1 MDEESSRDGASLS
14 EEAPC
19 GGPQWGELLHWG
31 LWKIY
36 QERLWIQA
44 SLSIGAPLQ
53 MRGTW
58 NLEGAYILGTL
69 KDE

>member
-1 MDEESSRDGASLS
+1 MELLSLKKLCVGALR
-14 EEAPC
+14 
-19 GGPQWGELLHWG
+19 GELLHWG
-31 LWKIY
+31 PWKIY
-36 QERLWIQA
+36 KERLWIQA

-58 NLEGAYILGTL
+58 NLGGAYIPGTF